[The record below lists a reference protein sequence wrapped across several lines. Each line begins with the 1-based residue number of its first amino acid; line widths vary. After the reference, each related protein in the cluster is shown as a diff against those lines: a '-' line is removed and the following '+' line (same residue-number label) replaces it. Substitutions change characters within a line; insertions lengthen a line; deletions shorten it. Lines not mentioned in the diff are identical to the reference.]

1 MSLLEIDRV
10 HKAYG
15 NGPSARTAVEEVTL
29 AADPGEMLCIVGP
42 SGCGKTTL
50 LRCVAGLITPTRG
63 TVTVDGQVVTA
74 PPRSM
79 ALVFQDYS
87 RSLLPWMTV
96 HANVVLPLKARRMP
110 RTERDQLAAGALAA
124 VGLDGHGPRYPWQLS
139 AGMQQRVAIARALA
153 YQPKIL
159 LLDEPFASVDA
170 QTRADL
176 QDLLLDVW
184 HRTNLT
190 VLLVTHD
197 VDEAAY
203 LADRIVV
210 LSAAPAQV
218 KETISVE
225 LPRPRDQIRTR
236 QRPEFANLRGR
247 VFASVKAEA
256 VRQSTG
262 GRSDHRTSEPTGD
275 SADEETDGPE
285 KRGVGPVDPSPPPV
299 RLPAAG
305 TRGRT
310 PAKRTP
316 PSG

>member
-15 NGPSARTAVEEVTL
+15 TGPGAVTAVEDVTL
-29 AADPGEMLCIVGP
+29 TAHPGEMLCIVGP

-50 LRCVAGLITPTRG
+50 LRCVSGLLPPTSG
-63 TVTVDGQVVTA
+63 TVTVDGEVVTA

-110 RTERDQLAAGALAA
+110 RAERDDLAAGALAA
-124 VGLDGHGPRYPWQLS
+124 VGLEGHGHRHPWQLS

-153 YQPKIL
+153 YTPRIL

-210 LSAAPAQV
+210 LSASPALV
-218 KETISVE
+218 KETIDVE

-236 QRPEFANLRGR
+236 QLPEFAHLRGR
-247 VFASVKAEA
+247 VFASVRAEA
-256 VRQSTG
+256 GRQSTG
-262 GRSDHRTSEPTGD
+262 VHLDPLD
-275 SADEETDGPE
+275 VADERVEPE
-285 KRGVGPVDPSPPPV
+285 DRQP
-299 RLPAAG
+299 L
-305 TRGRT
+305 
-310 PAKRTP
+310 
-316 PSG
+316 

>member
-1 MSLLEIDRV
+1 M
-10 HKAYG
+10 
-15 NGPSARTAVEEVTL
+15 
-29 AADPGEMLCIVGP
+29 
-42 SGCGKTTL
+42 
-50 LRCVAGLITPTRG
+50 
-63 TVTVDGQVVTA
+63 TA

-110 RTERDQLAAGALAA
+110 RAERDELAAGALAA
-124 VGLDGHGPRYPWQLS
+124 VGLEGHGHRHPWQLS

-153 YQPKIL
+153 YEPRIL

-210 LSAAPAQV
+210 LSASPARV
-218 KETISVE
+218 KETIDVE

-236 QRPEFANLRGR
+236 QLPEFAYLRGQ
-247 VFASVKAEA
+247 VFASVRAEA
-256 VRQSTG
+256 
-262 GRSDHRTSEPTGD
+262 GRRPTTDLVEDPTDRPTIDASEPEPGTGD
-275 SADEETDGPE
+275 A
-285 KRGVGPVDPSPPPV
+285 
-299 RLPAAG
+299 
-305 TRGRT
+305 
-310 PAKRTP
+310 
-316 PSG
+316 

>member
-15 NGPSARTAVEEVTL
+15 TGPGAVTAVEDVTL
-29 AADPGEMLCIVGP
+29 TAHPGEMLCIVGP

-50 LRCVAGLITPTRG
+50 LRCVSGLLPPTSG
-63 TVTVDGQVVTA
+63 TVTVDGEVVTA

-110 RTERDQLAAGALAA
+110 RAERDDLAAGALAA
-124 VGLDGHGPRYPWQLS
+124 VGLEGHGHRHPWQLS

-153 YQPKIL
+153 YEPRIL

-203 LADRIVV
+203 LGDRIVV
-210 LSAAPAQV
+210 LSASPALV
-218 KETISVE
+218 KETIDVE

-236 QRPEFANLRGR
+236 QLPQFAHLRGR
-247 VFASVKAEA
+247 VFASVRAEA
-256 VRQSTG
+256 GRQSTG
-262 GRSDHRTSEPTGD
+262 DRLDRLDVAEERVEPED
-275 SADEETDGPE
+275 RQP
-285 KRGVGPVDPSPPPV
+285 
-299 RLPAAG
+299 L
-305 TRGRT
+305 
-310 PAKRTP
+310 
-316 PSG
+316 

>member
-1 MSLLEIDRV
+1 VSLLEIDRV

-15 NGPSARTAVEEVTL
+15 TGPAAVTAVEDVTL
-29 AADPGEMLCIVGP
+29 TAHPGEMLCIVGP

-50 LRCVAGLITPTRG
+50 LRCVSGLISPTSG
-63 TVTVDGQVVTA
+63 TVTVDGEVVTA

-110 RTERDQLAAGALAA
+110 RAERDQLAAGALAA
-124 VGLDGHGPRYPWQLS
+124 VGLEGHGHRHPWQLS

-153 YQPKIL
+153 YEPRIL

-210 LSAAPAQV
+210 LSASPALV
-218 KETISVE
+218 KERIDVE

-236 QRPEFANLRGR
+236 QLPEFADLRGR
-247 VFASVKAEA
+247 VFASVRAEA
-256 VRQSTG
+256 GRQSTG
-262 GRSDHRTSEPTGD
+262 DHLDRLD
-275 SADEETDGPE
+275 VADERVESREDRQP
-285 KRGVGPVDPSPPPV
+285 
-299 RLPAAG
+299 L
-305 TRGRT
+305 
-310 PAKRTP
+310 
-316 PSG
+316 

>member
-1 MSLLEIDRV
+1 MSRLEIDRL
-10 HKAYG
+10 HKTYG
-15 NGPSARTAVEEVTL
+15 VGPAASPAVEEVTL
-29 AADPGEMLCIVGP
+29 TAHPGELLCIVGP
-42 SGCGKTTL
+42 SGCGKSTL
-50 LRCVAGLITPTRG
+50 LRCVAGLIPPTSG
-63 TVTVDGQVVTA
+63 TVTVDGEVVTS

-96 HANVVLPLKARRMP
+96 HANVVLPLRARRMP
-110 RTERDQLAAGALAA
+110 RARRDALAADALAA
-124 VGLDGHGPRYPWQLS
+124 VGLDGQGQKHPWQLS

-153 YQPKIL
+153 YEPKTL

-184 HRTNLT
+184 HRANLT

-210 LSAAPAQV
+210 LSASPARV
-218 KETISVE
+218 KEVISVE

-236 QRPEFANLRGR
+236 QLPEFASLRGQ
-247 VFASVKAEA
+247 VFATVRAEA
-256 VRQSTG
+256 
-262 GRSDHRTSEPTGD
+262 GRRRTTDLVEDPTDRPTIDASEPEPGTGD
-275 SADEETDGPE
+275 A
-285 KRGVGPVDPSPPPV
+285 
-299 RLPAAG
+299 
-305 TRGRT
+305 
-310 PAKRTP
+310 
-316 PSG
+316 

>member
-15 NGPSARTAVEEVTL
+15 TGPAAATAVEDVTL
-29 AADPGEMLCIVGP
+29 TAQPGEMLCIVGP

-50 LRCVAGLITPTRG
+50 LRCVAGLIPPTSG
-63 TVTVDGQVVTA
+63 TVTVDGEVVTA

-96 HANVVLPLKARRMP
+96 HSNVVLPLRARRMP
-110 RTERDQLAAGALAA
+110 RAERDELAAGALAA
-124 VGLDGHGPRYPWQLS
+124 VGLHGHGHRHPWQLS

-153 YQPKIL
+153 YQPRIL

-184 HRTNLT
+184 RRTNLT

-203 LADRIVV
+203 VADRIVV
-210 LSAAPAQV
+210 LSASPALV
-218 KETISVE
+218 KETIDVE

-236 QRPEFANLRGR
+236 QLPEFADLRGR
-247 VFASVKAEA
+247 VFASVRAEA
-256 VRQSTG
+256 GRQSTG
-262 GRSDHRTSEPTGD
+262 DHLDRLD
-275 SADEETDGPE
+275 VADESRARRPTA
-285 KRGVGPVDPSPPPV
+285 SLILPPQ
-299 RLPAAG
+299 
-305 TRGRT
+305 
-310 PAKRTP
+310 KE
-316 PSG
+316 

>member
-1 MSLLEIDRV
+1 VSLLEIDRV

-15 NGPSARTAVEEVTL
+15 TGPAAVTAVEDVTL
-29 AADPGEMLCIVGP
+29 TAYPGEMLCIVGP

-50 LRCVAGLITPTRG
+50 LRCVSGLIPPTSG
-63 TVTVDGQVVTA
+63 TVTVDGEVVIA

-110 RTERDQLAAGALAA
+110 RAERDELAAGALAA
-124 VGLDGHGPRYPWQLS
+124 VGLEGQGHRHPWQLS

-153 YQPKIL
+153 YEPRIL

-210 LSAAPAQV
+210 LSASPALV
-218 KETISVE
+218 KETIDVE

-236 QRPEFANLRGR
+236 QLPEFAHLRGR
-247 VFASVKAEA
+247 VFASVRAEA
-256 VRQSTG
+256 GRQSTG
-262 GRSDHRTSEPTGD
+262 VHLDRLGV
-275 SADEETDGPE
+275 ADETVEPE
-285 KRGVGPVDPSPPPV
+285 DRQP
-299 RLPAAG
+299 L
-305 TRGRT
+305 
-310 PAKRTP
+310 
-316 PSG
+316 

>member
-1 MSLLEIDRV
+1 MSVLEIDRV

-15 NGPSARTAVEEVTL
+15 TGPAAVTAVEDVTL
-29 AADPGEMLCIVGP
+29 TAHPGEMLCIVGP

-50 LRCVAGLITPTRG
+50 LRCVSGLIPPTSG
-63 TVTVDGQVVTA
+63 TVTVDGEVVTA

-110 RTERDQLAAGALAA
+110 RAERDQLAAGALAA
-124 VGLDGHGPRYPWQLS
+124 VGLEGHGHRHPWQLS

-153 YQPKIL
+153 YEPRIL

-210 LSAAPAQV
+210 LSASPALV
-218 KETISVE
+218 KERIDVE

-236 QRPEFANLRGR
+236 QLPEFADLRGR
-247 VFASVKAEA
+247 VFASVRAEA
-256 VRQSTG
+256 GRQSTG
-262 GRSDHRTSEPTGD
+262 DHLDRLD
-275 SADEETDGPE
+275 VADERVESKKDRQPLIL
-285 KRGVGPVDPSPPPV
+285 PPQ
-299 RLPAAG
+299 
-305 TRGRT
+305 
-310 PAKRTP
+310 KE
-316 PSG
+316 

>member
-1 MSLLEIDRV
+1 VSLLGIDRV

-15 NGPSARTAVEEVTL
+15 TGPGAVTALEDVTL
-29 AADPGEMLCIVGP
+29 TAFPGEMLCIVGP

-50 LRCVAGLITPTRG
+50 LRCVSGLIPPTSG
-63 TVTVDGQVVTA
+63 TVTVDGEVVTA

-96 HANVVLPLKARRMP
+96 HANVVLPLKARGMSRA
-110 RTERDQLAAGALAA
+110 ERDELAAGALAA
-124 VGLDGHGPRYPWQLS
+124 VGLEGHGHRHPWQLS

-153 YQPKIL
+153 YEPRIL

-210 LSAAPAQV
+210 LSASPALV
-218 KETISVE
+218 KETIDVE

-236 QRPEFANLRGR
+236 QLPEFAHLRGR
-247 VFASVKAEA
+247 VFASVRAEA
-256 VRQSTG
+256 GRQSTG
-262 GRSDHRTSEPTGD
+262 VHLDRLDVANERVEPED
-275 SADEETDGPE
+275 RQP
-285 KRGVGPVDPSPPPV
+285 R
-299 RLPAAG
+299 
-305 TRGRT
+305 
-310 PAKRTP
+310 
-316 PSG
+316 

>member
-1 MSLLEIDRV
+1 VSLLEIDRV

-15 NGPSARTAVEEVTL
+15 TGPAAVTAVEDVTL
-29 AADPGEMLCIVGP
+29 TAHPGEMLCIVGP

-50 LRCVAGLITPTRG
+50 LRCVSGLISPTSG
-63 TVTVDGQVVTA
+63 TVTVDGEVVTA

-110 RTERDQLAAGALAA
+110 RAERDELAAGALAA
-124 VGLDGHGPRYPWQLS
+124 VGLEGHGDRHPWQLS

-153 YQPKIL
+153 YEPEIL

-176 QDLLLDVW
+176 QDLLLKVW

-210 LSAAPAQV
+210 LSASPALV
-218 KETISVE
+218 KETIDVE

-236 QRPEFANLRGR
+236 QRPEFADLRGR
-247 VFASVKAEA
+247 VFASVRAEA
-256 VRQSTG
+256 GRQSTG
-262 GRSDHRTSEPTGD
+262 DHLDRLD
-275 SADEETDGPE
+275 VADERVESREDRQP
-285 KRGVGPVDPSPPPV
+285 
-299 RLPAAG
+299 L
-305 TRGRT
+305 
-310 PAKRTP
+310 
-316 PSG
+316 

>member
-1 MSLLEIDRV
+1 VSLLEIDRV

-15 NGPSARTAVEEVTL
+15 TGPGAVTAVEDVTL
-29 AADPGEMLCIVGP
+29 TAHPGEMLCIVGP

-50 LRCVAGLITPTRG
+50 LRCVSGLLPPTSG
-63 TVTVDGQVVTA
+63 TVTVDGEVVTA

-110 RTERDQLAAGALAA
+110 RAERDDLAAGALAA
-124 VGLDGHGPRYPWQLS
+124 VGLEGHGHRHPWQLS

-153 YQPKIL
+153 YTPRIL

-210 LSAAPAQV
+210 LSASPALV
-218 KETISVE
+218 KETIDVD

-236 QRPEFANLRGR
+236 QLPEFAHLRGR
-247 VFASVKAEA
+247 VFASVRAEA
-256 VRQSTG
+256 GRQSTG
-262 GRSDHRTSEPTGD
+262 AHLDPLD
-275 SADEETDGPE
+275 VADERAEPE
-285 KRGVGPVDPSPPPV
+285 DRQP
-299 RLPAAG
+299 L
-305 TRGRT
+305 
-310 PAKRTP
+310 
-316 PSG
+316 

>member
-1 MSLLEIDRV
+1 VSLLEIDRV

-15 NGPSARTAVEEVTL
+15 TGPAAVTAVEDVTL
-29 AADPGEMLCIVGP
+29 TAHPGEMLCIVGP

-50 LRCVAGLITPTRG
+50 LRCVSGLISPTSG
-63 TVTVDGQVVTA
+63 TVTVDGEVVTA

-96 HANVVLPLKARRMP
+96 HANIVLPLKARRMP
-110 RTERDQLAAGALAA
+110 RAERDELAAGALAA
-124 VGLDGHGPRYPWQLS
+124 VGLEGHGDRHPWQLS

-153 YQPKIL
+153 YEPRIL

-210 LSAAPAQV
+210 LSASPALV
-218 KETISVE
+218 KETIDVE

-236 QRPEFANLRGR
+236 QLPEFADLRGR
-247 VFASVKAEA
+247 VFASVRAEA
-256 VRQSTG
+256 GRQSTG
-262 GRSDHRTSEPTGD
+262 DRLDRLD
-275 SADEETDGPE
+275 VADERVESREDRQP
-285 KRGVGPVDPSPPPV
+285 
-299 RLPAAG
+299 L
-305 TRGRT
+305 
-310 PAKRTP
+310 
-316 PSG
+316 

>member
-15 NGPSARTAVEEVTL
+15 TGPGAVTAVEDVTL
-29 AADPGEMLCIVGP
+29 TAHPGEMLCIVGP

-50 LRCVAGLITPTRG
+50 LRCVSGLLPPTSG
-63 TVTVDGQVVTA
+63 TVTVDGEVVTA

-110 RTERDQLAAGALAA
+110 RAERDDLAAGALAA
-124 VGLDGHGPRYPWQLS
+124 VGLEGHGHRHPWQLS

-153 YQPKIL
+153 YTPRIL

-210 LSAAPAQV
+210 LSASPALV
-218 KETISVE
+218 KETIDVE

-236 QRPEFANLRGR
+236 QLPEFAHLRGR
-247 VFASVKAEA
+247 VFASVRAEA
-256 VRQSTG
+256 GRQSTG
-262 GRSDHRTSEPTGD
+262 VHLDPLD
-275 SADEETDGPE
+275 VADERAEPE
-285 KRGVGPVDPSPPPV
+285 DRQP
-299 RLPAAG
+299 L
-305 TRGRT
+305 
-310 PAKRTP
+310 
-316 PSG
+316 

>member
-15 NGPSARTAVEEVTL
+15 TGPGAVTAVEDVTL
-29 AADPGEMLCIVGP
+29 TAHPGEMLCIVGP

-50 LRCVAGLITPTRG
+50 LRCVSGLLPPTSG
-63 TVTVDGQVVTA
+63 TVTVDGEVVTA

-110 RTERDQLAAGALAA
+110 RAERDDLAAGALAA
-124 VGLDGHGPRYPWQLS
+124 VGLEGHGHRHPWQLS

-153 YQPKIL
+153 YEPRIL

-210 LSAAPAQV
+210 LSASPALV
-218 KETISVE
+218 KETIDVE

-236 QRPEFANLRGR
+236 QLPQFAHLRGR
-247 VFASVKAEA
+247 VFASVRAEA
-256 VRQSTG
+256 GRQSTG
-262 GRSDHRTSEPTGD
+262 VHLDPLD
-275 SADEETDGPE
+275 VADERVEPE
-285 KRGVGPVDPSPPPV
+285 DRQP
-299 RLPAAG
+299 L
-305 TRGRT
+305 
-310 PAKRTP
+310 
-316 PSG
+316 

>member
-1 MSLLEIDRV
+1 VSLLEIDRV

-15 NGPSARTAVEEVTL
+15 TGPGAVTAVEDVTL
-29 AADPGEMLCIVGP
+29 TAHPGEMLCIVGP

-50 LRCVAGLITPTRG
+50 LRCVSGLFPPTSG
-63 TVTVDGQVVTA
+63 TVTVDGELVTA

-110 RTERDQLAAGALAA
+110 RAERDDLAAGALAA
-124 VGLDGHGPRYPWQLS
+124 VGLEGHGHRHPWQLS

-153 YQPKIL
+153 YTPRIL

-210 LSAAPAQV
+210 LSASPALV
-218 KETISVE
+218 KETIDVD

-236 QRPEFANLRGR
+236 QLPEFAHLRGR
-247 VFASVKAEA
+247 VFASVRAEA
-256 VRQSTG
+256 GRQSTG
-262 GRSDHRTSEPTGD
+262 VHLDPLD
-275 SADEETDGPE
+275 VADERVEPE
-285 KRGVGPVDPSPPPV
+285 DRQP
-299 RLPAAG
+299 L
-305 TRGRT
+305 
-310 PAKRTP
+310 
-316 PSG
+316 

>member
-1 MSLLEIDRV
+1 VSVLEIDRV

-15 NGPSARTAVEEVTL
+15 TGPAAVTAVEDVTL
-29 AADPGEMLCIVGP
+29 TAHPGEMLCIVGP

-50 LRCVAGLITPTRG
+50 LRCVSGLIPPTSG
-63 TVTVDGQVVTA
+63 TVTVDGEVVTA

-110 RTERDQLAAGALAA
+110 RAERDQLAAGALAA
-124 VGLDGHGPRYPWQLS
+124 VGLEGHGHRHPWQLS

-153 YQPKIL
+153 YEPRIL

-210 LSAAPAQV
+210 LSASPALV
-218 KETISVE
+218 KERIDVE

-236 QRPEFANLRGR
+236 QLPEFADLRGR
-247 VFASVKAEA
+247 VFASVRAEA
-256 VRQSTG
+256 GRQSTG
-262 GRSDHRTSEPTGD
+262 DHLDRLD
-275 SADEETDGPE
+275 VADERVESKKDRQPLIL
-285 KRGVGPVDPSPPPV
+285 PPQ
-299 RLPAAG
+299 
-305 TRGRT
+305 
-310 PAKRTP
+310 KE
-316 PSG
+316 